1 MISHLFTNIQLNQI
15 SHIIKSLTGFR

>member
-1 MISHLFTNIQLNQI
+1 LNQI